1 MAGPETI
8 EGLEDEDGW
17 HVASGAVQ
25 LLPGGRQGLVL
36 VVLADGQPTAEGGF
50 ALTSAP
56 ATIAIQEVANLR

>member
-1 MAGPETI
+1 
-8 EGLEDEDGW
+8 
-17 HVASGAVQ
+17 
-25 LLPGGRQGLVL
+25 VL